1 MLAPAMILQT
11 LLILINPLT
20 VLALVTG
27 LFLMLVPD
35 VSLHC
40 TSVYHLAAVWTG
52 IMSSRNIF

>member
-40 TSVYHLAAVWTG
+40 TAVYDLAAVWTG
-52 IMSSRNIF
+52 IMGCRDIF